1 MMQSFANLLF
11 AHWPVSP
18 EMLRPLIPSGL
29 HIDTYEGHAWVGLVP
44 FRTWGTRLRLLPPLP
59 PMRAFGELNLRTYV
73 TYAGKPAVW
82 FFSLDVNNVLAAF
95 GARVLFRIP
104 FTNADIQ
111 HAPEGEVFRFHAR
124 RTEGQAAEFL
134 AHYAPI
140 SPPYRAVSGS
150 LDSWLTERYGLFTV
164 DTRGNIYRG
173 DLHHPPWTLQAA
185 EGHIEINTYPAAY
198 GITLPNT
205 PPLLH
210 YAAQQD
216 VLTWP
221 LLREPG
227 EG

>member
-1 MMQSFANLLF
+1 
-11 AHWPVSP
+11 
-18 EMLRPLIPSGL
+18 MLRPLIPSGL
-29 HIDTYEGHAWVGLVP
+29 HIDLFDGHAWVGLVP

-95 GARVLFRIP
+95 AARTLFRIP

-111 HAPEGEVFRFHAR
+111 HEPEGGGFRFRAR

-134 AHYAPI
+134 AYYAPA
-140 SPPYRAVSGS
+140 SPPFRASPGS
-150 LDSWLTERYGLFTV
+150 LDAWLTERYGLFTV
-164 DTRGNIYRG
+164 DGHGSLYRA
-173 DLHHPPWTLQAA
+173 DLHHHPWALQAA
-185 EGHIEINTYPAAY
+185 EGEIEVNTYPAAH
-198 GITLPNT
+198 GITLPDT

-221 LLREPG
+221 LERESG
-227 EG
+227 